1 MDCGIILPAVE
12 EYHLLKGGFVE
23 VLKVNKDLETAITCF
38 MAGNEW
44 KEKQKQQYETN
55 QYLEKQLP
63 SLNDKIVKLTELDPE
78 DDGVFI

>member
-44 KEKQKQQYETN
+44 KEKYEQQYETN
-55 QYLEKQLP
+55 QHLERQLA
-63 SLNDKIVKLTELDPE
+63 SMNDKIGKLTKLDLE

>member
-23 VLKVNKDLETAITCF
+23 VLKVNKDLEPAITCF

-44 KEKQKQQYETN
+44 KEK
-55 QYLEKQLP
+55 
-63 SLNDKIVKLTELDPE
+63 
-78 DDGVFI
+78 

>member
-1 MDCGIILPAVE
+1 
-12 EYHLLKGGFVE
+12 
-23 VLKVNKDLETAITCF
+23 